1 MPGVVI
7 VESLGQG
14 HILLHAAPD
23 KSTRH
28 IADLV
33 SKQFDPYRYLCLKS
47 QLFGKVSGS
56 DVVPFVQEDGVWV
69 QPAHWLRS
77 EELARRPSK
86 RDSPKDGAW
95 RSAARS

>member
-33 SKQFDPYRYLCLKS
+33 SKQFDPYRYIM
-47 QLFGKVSGS
+47 F
-56 DVVPFVQEDGVWV
+56 
-69 QPAHWLRS
+69 
-77 EELARRPSK
+77 
-86 RDSPKDGAW
+86 
-95 RSAARS
+95 